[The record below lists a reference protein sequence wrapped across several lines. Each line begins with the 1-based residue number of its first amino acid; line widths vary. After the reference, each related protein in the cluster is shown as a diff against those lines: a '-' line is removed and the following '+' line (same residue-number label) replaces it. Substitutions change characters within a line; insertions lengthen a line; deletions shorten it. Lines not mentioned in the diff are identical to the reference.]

1 MSALRQ
7 EMLKKWLA
15 GLPEFDF
22 DLKNIEAA
30 SSDASF
36 RRYFRVVCAKNA
48 VAFIVMDAPPDK
60 EDVRAFVHVAGLL
73 RKGGSRAP
81 EVVAQNAEEGFL
93 LLQDFGNTTMLQGLN
108 AKPEQKDAF
117 YMQAL
122 RDLVHLQANTK
133 TTGLPAYSADKLLQE
148 MNLFNDWY
156 VSKHFGAE
164 LTDQERNWLESIQG
178 MLIQSALAE
187 PQVFVHRD
195 YHSRNLMLTSEVG
208 AVPQFGILDFQ
219 DAVKGPLSYDL
230 VSILRDAYIEWPE
243 TQTLDWTVRYWET
256 ARKAGLPIC
265 EDPGEFYRQ
274 FDFMGLQRHLK
285 ILGIFARLNYRDGKP
300 QYLNDLPMVLRYVRL
315 VAGRYIAFKP
325 LLLLLDRLENKAV
338 KVGYTF

>member
-15 GLPEFDF
+15 GLSKFEFDL
-22 DLKNIEAA
+22 DTLQAA

-36 RRYFRVVCAKNA
+36 RRYFRVSESNA
-48 VAFIVMDAPPDK
+48 ARTLIVMDAPPEK
-60 EDVRAFVHVAGLL
+60 EDVRPFVRVAELL
-73 RKGGSRAP
+73 RQGGANAP
-81 EVVAQNAEEGFL
+81 GVLAQNADEGFL
-93 LLQDFGNTTMLQGLN
+93 LLQDFGNTTMLQGLH
-108 AKPEQKDAF
+108 AQPTQTDAF
-117 YMQAL
+117 YIRAIQ
-122 RDLVHLQANTK
+122 DLVNMQANTPTK
-133 TTGLPAYSADKLLQE
+133 GLPAYGADKLLQE
-148 MNLFNDWY
+148 MNLFDEWY
-156 VSKHFGAE
+156 VGRHYGAE
-164 LTDQERNWLESIQG
+164 LTDQERNWLDSIKG

-195 YHSRNLMLTSEVG
+195 YHSRNLMLTSAAG
-208 AVPQFGILDFQ
+208 DAPQFGVLDFQ

-243 TQTLDWTVRYWET
+243 AQTLDWTVRYWE
-256 ARKAGLPIC
+256 ASRKAGLPIC

-285 ILGIFARLNYRDGKP
+285 ILGIFARLNHRDGKA

-338 KVGYTF
+338 KVGFTF

>member
-7 EMLKKWLA
+7 EMLKKWLT
-15 GLPEFDF
+15 GLSEFEFD
-22 DLKNIEAA
+22 LETLQAA

-36 RRYFRVVCAKNA
+36 RRYFRVSESNA
-48 VAFIVMDAPPDK
+48 ARTLIVMDAPPEK
-60 EDVRAFVHVAGLL
+60 EDVRPFVHVAELL
-73 RKGGSRAP
+73 RKGGANAP
-81 EVVAQNAEEGFL
+81 EVLAQNADEGFL

-108 AKPEQKDAF
+108 AQPAQTDAF
-117 YMQAL
+117 YIRAIQ
-122 RDLVHLQANTK
+122 DLVDMQANTP
-133 TTGLPAYSADKLLQE
+133 TTGLPAYGADKLLQE
-148 MNLFNDWY
+148 MNLFDEWY
-156 VSKHFGAE
+156 VGRHCGAE
-164 LTDQERNWLESIQG
+164 LTEQERNWLDSIKG

-195 YHSRNLMLTSEVG
+195 YHSRNLMLTSAAG
-208 AVPQFGILDFQ
+208 DAPQFGILDFQ

-243 TQTLDWTVRYWET
+243 AQTLDWTVRYWEA
-256 ARKAGLPIC
+256 ARKAALPIC

-285 ILGIFARLNYRDGKP
+285 ILGIFARLNHRDGKA

-338 KVGYTF
+338 KVGFTF

>member
-7 EMLKKWLA
+7 EMLKKWLV
-15 GLPEFDF
+15 GLTGFDF
-22 DLKNIEAA
+22 NLETLQAA

-36 RRYFRVVCAKNA
+36 RRYFRVEAADGQKTYV
-48 VAFIVMDAPPDK
+48 VMDAPPEK
-60 EDVRAFVHVAGLL
+60 EDVRPFVQVADLL
-73 RKGGSRAP
+73 RRGGSNAP
-81 EVVAQNAEEGFL
+81 EVLAENSEEGFL

-108 AKPEQKDAF
+108 AQPEAKDAF

-122 RDLVHLQANTK
+122 QDLVHLQSSTSTAA
-133 TTGLPAYSADKLLQE
+133 LPVYGADKLLQE
-148 MNLFNDWY
+148 MNLFDEWY
-156 VSKHFGAE
+156 VGRHFGAE
-164 LTDQERNWLESIQG
+164 MTDQERNWLDSIKG

-195 YHSRNLMLTSEVG
+195 YHSRNLMLTSEPG
-208 AVPQFGILDFQ
+208 AAPQFGILDFQ

-243 TQTLDWTVRYWET
+243 TQTLDWTVRYWEA

-285 ILGIFARLNYRDGKP
+285 ILGIFARLNYRDGKA

>member
-7 EMLKKWLA
+7 EMLKKWLV
-15 GLPEFDF
+15 GLPGFEFD
-22 DLKNIEAA
+22 LSTLHAA

-36 RRYFRVVCAKNA
+36 RRYFRVSSANNA
-48 VAFIVMDAPPDK
+48 RTFIVMDAPPDK
-60 EDVRAFVHVAGLL
+60 EDVQPFVYVADLL
-73 RKGGSRAP
+73 RAGGARAP
-81 EVVAQNAEEGFL
+81 EVMASDAQDGFL
-93 LLQDFGNTTMLQGLN
+93 LLQDFGNITMLQALN
-108 AKPEQKDAF
+108 AQPAQKGAF
-117 YMQAL
+117 YICAIQ
-122 RDLVHLQANTK
+122 DLVNLQANTQ
-133 TTGLPAYSADKLLQE
+133 TTGLPAYCAEKLLQE
-148 MNLFNDWY
+148 MNLFDEWY
-156 VSKHFGAE
+156 VGRHCGAE
-164 LTDQERNWLESIQG
+164 LTEQERNWLDSIKG

-195 YHSRNLMLTSEVG
+195 YHSRNLMLTSQPGEPV
-208 AVPQFGILDFQ
+208 QFGILDFQ

-243 TQTLDWTVRYWET
+243 EQTLDWTVCYWDA
-256 ARKAGLPIC
+256 ARKAGLPVSQ
-265 EDPGEFYRQ
+265 DPGEFYRQ

-285 ILGIFARLNYRDGKP
+285 ILGIFARLNHRDGKA

-338 KVGYTF
+338 QVGYSF

>member
-15 GLPEFDF
+15 GLNGFKF
-22 DLKNIEAA
+22 DLETLQAA

-36 RRYFRVVCAKNA
+36 RRYFRVGEENNA
-48 VAFIVMDAPPDK
+48 RTLIVMDAPPDK
-60 EDVRAFVHVAGLL
+60 EDIRPFIQVAELL
-73 RKGGSRAP
+73 RSGGSNAP
-81 EVVAQNAEEGFL
+81 EVLAQNPEDGFL
-93 LLQDFGNTTMLQGLN
+93 LLQDFGNTTMLQGLV
-108 AKPEQKDAF
+108 ARAGLHDTF
-117 YMQAL
+117 YMQAI
-122 RDLVHLQANTK
+122 RDLVHLQANTAI
-133 TTGLPAYSADKLLQE
+133 TGLPVYGADKLLQE
-148 MNLFNDWY
+148 MNLFDDWY
-156 VSKHFGAE
+156 VGKHYCAE
-164 LTDQERNWLESIQG
+164 LTDQERNWLDSIKG

-187 PQVFVHRD
+187 PHVFVHRD
-195 YHSRNLMLTSEVG
+195 YHSRNLMLTSEAG
-208 AVPQFGILDFQ
+208 AAPMFGILDFQ

-243 TQTLDWTVRYWET
+243 EQTLDWTVRYWEA

-285 ILGIFARLNYRDGKP
+285 ILGIFARLNYRDGKA

>member
-7 EMLKKWLA
+7 EMLKKWLS
-15 GLPEFDF
+15 GLSEFEFDL
-22 DLKNIEAA
+22 DTLHAA

-36 RRYFRVVCAKNA
+36 RRYFRISDAHKA
-48 VAFIVMDAPPDK
+48 RTLIVMDAPPEK
-60 EDVRAFVHVAGLL
+60 EDVRPFVHVAGLL
-73 RKGGSRAP
+73 RQGGVNAP
-81 EVVAQNAEEGFL
+81 EVLAQNADEGFL
-93 LLQDFGNTTMLQGLN
+93 LLQDFGNTTMLQGLS
-108 AKPEQKDAF
+108 AQPAQTDAF
-117 YMQAL
+117 YIRAIQ
-122 RDLVHLQANTK
+122 DLVDMQANTP
-133 TTGLPAYSADKLLQE
+133 TTGLPAYGADKLLQE
-148 MNLFNDWY
+148 MNLFDEWY
-156 VSKHFGAE
+156 VGRHYGAE
-164 LTDQERNWLESIQG
+164 LADQERSWLDSIKG

-195 YHSRNLMLTSEVG
+195 YHSRNLMLTSAAG
-208 AVPQFGILDFQ
+208 DAPQFGILDFQ

-243 TQTLDWTVRYWET
+243 AQTLDWTVRYWEA

-285 ILGIFARLNYRDGKP
+285 ILGIFARLNHRDGKA

-338 KVGYTF
+338 KVGFTF

>member
-7 EMLKKWLA
+7 EMLKKWMATLSS
-15 GLPEFDF
+15 FDF
-22 DLKNIEAA
+22 DLETLQTA

-36 RRYFRVVCAKNA
+36 RRYFRVSAADKSRTMIA
-48 VAFIVMDAPPDK
+48 MDAPPPQ
-60 EDVRAFVHVAGLL
+60 EDVRPFVHVAELL
-73 RKGGSRAP
+73 RAGGSRAP
-81 EVVAQNAEEGFL
+81 EILAQNPEEGFL
-93 LLQDFGNTTMLQGLN
+93 LLQDFGNTTMLQGLA

-117 YMQAL
+117 YMQAIV
-122 RDLVHLQANTK
+122 DLVHLQVNTANTA
-133 TTGLPAYSADKLLQE
+133 LPAYGAEKLLQE
-148 MNLFNDWY
+148 MNLFDEWY
-156 VSKHFGAE
+156 VGKHYGAV
-164 LTDQERNWLESIQG
+164 LTDQERIWLDSIKG

-195 YHSRNLMLTSEVG
+195 YHSRNLMLTSAEG
-208 AVPQFGILDFQ
+208 EPPQFGILDFQ
-219 DAVKGPLSYDL
+219 DAVKGPMTYDL

-256 ARKAGLPIC
+256 ARKAGLPVC

-285 ILGIFARLNYRDGKP
+285 ILGIFARLNHRDGKA

-338 KVGYTF
+338 KVGFTF

>member
-7 EMLKKWLA
+7 EILKKWLV
-15 GLPEFDF
+15 GLTGFNFNLES
-22 DLKNIEAA
+22 LQAA

-36 RRYFRVVCAKNA
+36 RRYFRIEDQNSQKTL
-48 VAFIVMDAPPDK
+48 IVMDAPPEK
-60 EDVRAFVHVAGLL
+60 EDVRPFVQVADLL
-73 RKGGSRAP
+73 RSGGSNAP
-81 EVVAQNAEEGFL
+81 EVLAENAEAGFL

-108 AKPEQKDAF
+108 ANPEAKDVF

-122 RDLVHLQANTK
+122 HDLVHLQANTS
-133 TTGLPAYSADKLLQE
+133 TAALPAYGAEKLLQE
-148 MNLFNDWY
+148 MNLFDEWY
-156 VSKHFGAE
+156 VGRHFGAE
-164 LTDQERNWLESIQG
+164 LTDQERTWLDSIKG

-195 YHSRNLMLTSEVG
+195 YHSRNLMLTSEPG
-208 AVPQFGILDFQ
+208 ASPQFGILDFQ

-243 TQTLDWTVRYWET
+243 TQTLDWTVRYWEA

-285 ILGIFARLNYRDGKP
+285 ILGIFARLNYRDGKA

>member
-7 EMLKKWLA
+7 EMLKKWLI
-15 GLPEFDF
+15 GLSGFEFD
-22 DLKNIEAA
+22 LNSLAPA

-36 RRYFRVVCAKNA
+36 RRYFRVRLANTEETHV
-48 VAFIVMDAPPDK
+48 VMDAPPEK
-60 EDVRAFVHVAGLL
+60 EDVRPFVHVAELL
-73 RKGGSRAP
+73 QAGGSKAP
-81 EVVAQNAEEGFL
+81 AVLAQNSEDGFL
-93 LLQDFGNTTMLQGLN
+93 LLQDFGSTTMLQGLN
-108 AKPEQKDAF
+108 ARPGQQDSF
-117 YMQAL
+117 YIQAI
-122 RDLVHLQANTK
+122 RDLVHLQANTA
-133 TTGLPAYSADKLLQE
+133 TTRLAPYGADKLLQE
-148 MNLFNDWY
+148 MNLFDEWY
-156 VSKHFGAE
+156 VGRHYESE
-164 LTDQERNWLESIQG
+164 LTDQERNWLESIKG

-195 YHSRNLMLTSEVG
+195 YHSRNLMLTSEPG
-208 AVPQFGILDFQ
+208 AAPQFGILDFQ

-243 TQTLDWTVRYWET
+243 AQTLDWTVRYWEA

-285 ILGIFARLNYRDGKP
+285 ILGIFARLNYRDGKA

-315 VAGRYIAFKP
+315 VAERYIAFKP

-338 KVGYTF
+338 QVGYTF